1 MSFAVFAAILASQ
14 ATAAVPVVV
23 AVPNP
28 KAMSS
33 SEIRSFNAKLP
44 RDHRYHIRCV
54 KSADTGSLVKRNL
67 SCRTNEQ
74 WQMAEENGNQNARDT
89 VEAMRSKASN
99 SSN

>member
-1 MSFAVFAAILASQ
+1 MSFAVFAAILAAQ
-14 ATAAVPVVV
+14 ATAAVPVV
-23 AVPNP
+23 AAEPNP

-44 RDHRYHIRCV
+44 RDHRYFIRCV
-54 KSADTGSLVKRNL
+54 KSADTGSLVKRHY

-74 WQMAEENGNQNARDT
+74 WQIAEKRGNQNARDT
-89 VEAMRSKASN
+89 VEAMQSKASN